1 MSFIGFLKG
10 LFRSKPQSENIVET
24 SANAVVIADEPVSE
38 SEFSETD
45 LVFRLAKKTDL
56 DFICSLITSE
66 AKKGHFSSQFLY
78 ADAVYGLRAQ
88 ILSTIAN
95 SKMPVNK
102 GRFKVA
108 KLHVLATKT
117 NPIGFMWITKSKY
130 ENING
135 WELYMCALQPSAREK
150 GLGRLIVKNS
160 LNVINGNKPVFARLY
175 PKSLVM
181 KNILEL
187 LGFHSRK
194 TKAST
199 LLYVSYK
206 RREEID

>member
-1 MSFIGFLKG
+1 MGFICFLKG

-24 SANAVVIADEPVSE
+24 GANAVLIADKPVSE
-38 SEFSETD
+38 SEFSGTD

-56 DFICSLITSE
+56 HFIFSLIISE
-66 AKKGHFSSQFLY
+66 AKNGHFSSQFLY
-78 ADAVYGLRAQ
+78 AGAVDGLREQ
-88 ILSTIAN
+88 ILSTIVN

-102 GRFKVA
+102 GKFKVA

-130 ENING
+130 EHING

-150 GLGRLIVKNS
+150 GLGRLIVKHS
-160 LNVINGNKPVFARLY
+160 LNVINGNKPVFVRLY

-181 KNILEL
+181 KNILES